1 MWLLAIFL
9 LGDSA
14 LRAVRTNLT
23 LGNAMMYGITVAVWG
38 YALFQRRVD
47 AFCAAGAGRVLKYVF
62 FAGCGAYLL
71 FALGLFAASFADPA
85 TGNEKAVVVLGAGLR
100 GEQVSGLLACPLDA
114 ALADHRQNPDVLLV
128 VSGGQGP
135 DEAIPEA
142 EAMAR
147 YLQAHGVPGENILK
161 EEKSES
167 TQQNFEFSR
176 ALLEQAGIRADE
188 PIADVTNRFHIYRS
202 GIFARKGRLYQR
214 PCHSGLHQLWH
225 HCAQRSARSAGRM
238 PCVGIWLKAHKV
250 FFIRWF
256 SIINGICIYSVSQK
270 RKKAPAQPAQAPLH
284 ETLKISVCPL
294 FGKIREAFPFRTVAF
309 PPALHR
315 HHAPGKTGFS
325 AKRQFKRLSPSSLA
339 GTPK

>member
-1 MWLLAIFL
+1 MKEKLVWLLAIFL

-71 FALGLFAASFADPA
+71 FALGLFAASFAHPA

-100 GEQVSGLLACPLDA
+100 GEQVSGLLARRLDA
-114 ALADHRQNPDVLLV
+114 ALAYYRQNPDVLLV

-161 EEKSES
+161 E
-167 TQQNFEFSR
+167 
-176 ALLEQAGIRADE
+176 
-188 PIADVTNRFHIYRS
+188 
-202 GIFARKGRLYQR
+202 
-214 PCHSGLHQLWH
+214 
-225 HCAQRSARSAGRM
+225 
-238 PCVGIWLKAHKV
+238 
-250 FFIRWF
+250 
-256 SIINGICIYSVSQK
+256 
-270 RKKAPAQPAQAPLH
+270 
-284 ETLKISVCPL
+284 
-294 FGKIREAFPFRTVAF
+294 
-309 PPALHR
+309 
-315 HHAPGKTGFS
+315 
-325 AKRQFKRLSPSSLA
+325 
-339 GTPK
+339 

>member
-1 MWLLAIFL
+1 MKEKLVWLLAIFL

-23 LGNAMMYGITVAVWG
+23 LGNAMMYSITVAVWG
-38 YALFQRRVD
+38 YALFQRRID

-71 FALGLFAASFADPA
+71 FALGLFAASFAHPA

-100 GEQVSGLLACPLDA
+100 GEQVSGLLARRLDA
-114 ALADHRQNPDVLLV
+114 ALAYYRQNPDVLLV

-188 PIADVTNRFHIYRS
+188 PIAFTVQASPLTSKIRAYSES
-202 GIFARKGRLYQR
+202 G
-214 PCHSGLHQLWH
+214 SGLAMESLSSSVN
-225 HCAQRSARSAGRM
+225 ADGTR
-238 PCVGIWLKAHKV
+238 V
-250 FFIRWF
+250 FAFTIAL
-256 SIINGICIYSVSQK
+256 SSPG
-270 RKKAPAQPAQAPLH
+270 
-284 ETLKISVCPL
+284 
-294 FGKIREAFPFRTVAF
+294 IREITFRAMDAETNVEA
-309 PPALHR
+309 
-315 HHAPGKTGFS
+315 
-325 AKRQFKRLSPSSLA
+325 A
-339 GTPK
+339 GIKWGIRIMKE

>member
-1 MWLLAIFL
+1 MKEKLVWLLAIFL

-71 FALGLFAASFADPA
+71 FALGLFAASFAHPA

-100 GEQVSGLLACPLDA
+100 GEQVSGLLARRLDA
-114 ALADHRQNPDVLLV
+114 ALAYYRQNPDVLLV

-147 YLQAHGVPGENILK
+147 YLQAHGVPGENILV
-161 EEKSES
+161 EMTGVEPVSEKRS
-167 TQQNFEFSR
+167 
-176 ALLEQAGIRADE
+176 ALVSPGADTPTGFPRRQAGARAAASVASWGHDG
-188 PIADVTNRFHIYRS
+188 PQS
-202 GIFARKGRLYQR
+202 LR
-214 PCHSGLHQLWH
+214 P
-225 HCAQRSARSAGRM
+225 
-238 PCVGIWLKAHKV
+238 
-250 FFIRWF
+250 F
-256 SIINGICIYSVSQK
+256 
-270 RKKAPAQPAQAPLH
+270 
-284 ETLKISVCPL
+284 T
-294 FGKIREAFPFRTVAF
+294 
-309 PPALHR
+309 
-315 HHAPGKTGFS
+315 FS
-325 AKRQFKRLSPSSLA
+325 A
-339 GTPK
+339 